1 MYIQRELEF
10 ELKKLFK
17 EYPVITLTGPRQ
29 SGKTTTMR
37 NIFPELKYVSLE
49 NPTQRDF
56 AKLDPIKFLGNGEE
70 PMIIDEIQRVPELV
84 SYIQGIVDDA
94 NRPGMFILSGSQQF
108 ELTRTIS
115 QSLAGRT
122 AIMRLLP
129 FTIDEAYT
137 KKGDVSADQMMLHG
151 FFPRIFT
158 FNQNPS
164 KFYANYIE
172 TYLRRDL
179 NEFITIK
186 DLSTFQKF
194 VTLCAGRIGQLFVA
208 STLANEVG
216 VSVKTI
222 QSWLSVLEASYII
235 FTLRPYHTNINKRLI
250 KAPKIYFYDVGL
262 ATYLLGI
269 TTTQQLS
276 VSPNR
281 GNLFENM
288 VVTEIKKF
296 ILNRGII
303 ESLCFFRD
311 SHHNEVDIL
320 TNNILD
326 FDAIEIKSSETFSG
340 EMFKG
345 LNYLRKILPSKTN
358 KTLLCYDGT
367 LEGHFKEHI
376 MVNYRNIYSEMNNLS
391 FTSTPDIGIE

>member
-1 MYIQRELEF
+1 MYIRRELET

-49 NPTQRDF
+49 NPNQRNL
-56 AKLDPIKFLGNGEE
+56 AILDPVKFLGNGKE

-94 NRPGMFILSGSQQF
+94 NRPGMFIISGSQQF

-122 AIMRLLP
+122 AILRLLP

-137 KKGDVSADQMMLHG
+137 EKENIDADQMMLHG
-151 FFPRIFT
+151 FFPRIFI

-172 TYLRRDL
+172 TYIRRDL
-179 NEFITIK
+179 NEFITVK
-186 DLSTFQKF
+186 NLNLFQKF
-194 VTLCAGRIGQLFVA
+194 LTLCAGRTGQIFIA

-235 FTLRPYHTNINKRLI
+235 FTLYPYHSNINKRLI
-250 KAPKIYFYDVGL
+250 KAPKIFFYDVGL
-262 ATYLLGI
+262 ATYLQGI

-276 VSPNR
+276 ISPAR

-296 ILNRGII
+296 ILNKGMI
-303 ESLCFFRD
+303 ESLCFYRD

-320 TNNILD
+320 TNNISD
-326 FDAIEIKSSETFSG
+326 FNAIEIKSSETFSNQQ
-340 EMFKG
+340 FKS
-345 LNYLRKILPSKTN
+345 LNYIRKILPERTQKTI
-358 KTLLCYDGT
+358 LCYDGII
-367 LEGHFKEHI
+367 EGDFKAHRI
-376 MVNYRNIYSEMNNLS
+376 VNFRNIYSEMKKLSNL
-391 FTSTPDIGIE
+391 